1 MKTNKLI
8 LSILTGTLILTS
20 ATALLDNSHFVEAKR
35 QNNRTKVVQSQ
46 EKKVIKR
53 EYLSKDE
60 TKKIIDTMLNDG
72 IITKEKQQELYSM
85 LEDRSFGGWFWV
97 EYFSDGAKDI
107 YIPGWFI
114 ASNAVALG
122 AVRGVAAGV
131 QKGISLISKSR
142 AVGALAIGNLA
153 VSSYAWETIKNG
165 LVLYMVN
172 PRQKLV
178 CAGGNCFYDTIY
190 DFHHMRIDY

>member
-72 IITKEKQQELYSM
+72 IITKEKLQELYSM

-97 EYFSDGAKDI
+97 EYFSDGAKI
-107 YIPGWFI
+107 YQDCWVKKF
-114 ASNAVALG
+114 VT
-122 AVRGVAAGV
+122 
-131 QKGISLISKSR
+131 KKSK
-142 AVGALAIGNLA
+142 
-153 VSSYAWETIKNG
+153 ETNIIESFNF
-165 LVLYMVN
+165 YCRNFN
-172 PRQKLV
+172 PCLRRKTV
-178 CAGGNCFYDTIY
+178 C
-190 DFHHMRIDY
+190 